1 MSELQCV
8 ARLSIHDDKL
18 DEFERLAAKCAGLAR
33 TQDTGTLQSVYEPFE
48 PM

>member
-1 MSELQCV
+1 MRELQCV

-18 DEFERLAAKCAGLAR
+18 DEFERLAAKCAELAS